1 MGMDVGSSTLN
12 RKRLVLLFW
21 LLVAMFYFYLSIDYI
36 RVAMNNDKLGEY
48 VQKVVQLAGN
58 EKRTPR
64 EIRALL
70 MVRADE
76 LGVPLSTDQIRIQ
89 GSGQNL
95 KVFLMYDVD
104 IEVPILRSGVYQKHY
119 EHQVSYRS
127 PY

>member
-1 MGMDVGSSTLN
+1 
-12 RKRLVLLFW
+12 LFW
-21 LLVAMFYFYLSIDYI
+21 LLVAMFYFYLTFDYI
-36 RVAMNNDKLGEY
+36 RVAMNNDKLGAY
-48 VQKVVQLAGN
+48 VRYVVQLAGN
-58 EKRTPR
+58 ERRTPR

-76 LGVPLSTDQIRIQ
+76 LGVPLSDDQIRIQ

-95 KVFLMYDVD
+95 KVSVIYDVE

-119 EHQVSYRS
+119 EHQVSYRQ